1 MEGQPMTPAERKEK
15 IEAYG
20 SGVAHLKDAIK
31 KFPREMWK
39 WKPAPNRWSI
49 HEILVHLADS
59 EANAYL
65 RARRFL
71 AEPGQP
77 VMAYDQDLWAQKLNY
92 HDQNPDDAV
101 ALLRLVRKMT
111 YALIRDLPDDVWSR
125 TALHPE
131 HSNYTFERWL
141 EIYARHVHGHVEQMK
156 KNYIAWKAD
165 RTL

>member
-1 MEGQPMTPAERKEK
+1 MTPAERKDK

-20 SGVAHLKDAIK
+20 NAVALLEAALPQ
-31 KFPREMWK
+31 FPREMWQ
-39 WKPAPNRWSI
+39 WKSAPKRWSI

-59 EANAYL
+59 ETNAYL

-92 HDQNPDDAV
+92 HAQSTDDAL

-111 YALIRDLPDDVWSR
+111 YALIRDLPSDVWAR
-125 TALHPE
+125 TAVHPE
-131 HSNYTFERWL
+131 HSNYTFDRWL
-141 EIYARHVHGHVEQMK
+141 EIYSHHIHNHIAQMK
-156 KNYIAWKAD
+156 KNHTDWLAD
-165 RTL
+165 QTL